1 MDEAAVP
8 TIAFVVPALN
18 EQETIGGVVKA
29 LRPHGRIVVVDD
41 GSRDQTAAIATA
53 AGALVVSK
61 SVRQG
66 YDQALISGFQ
76 YVISK
81 RLADWIVTVDADGQH
96 AVTSVK
102 QIMKIIGAGGGELIL
117 GVRPTFPRL
126 SEKIIALFY
135 KAKWGVPDPLCGL
148 KAYRTDHLARVDFAS
163 LHGID
168 TIGTGAMLGLL
179 RQKVRKIT
187 LPVEILDR
195 GDRPRFG
202 NVLSANLRIIKL
214 MVLTPKIWKA
224 LRTL

>member
-1 MDEAAVP
+1 MDEAVP

-18 EQETIGGVVKA
+18 ERETIGGVVKA
-29 LRPHGRIVVVDD
+29 LRPHGLIVVVDD
-41 GSRDQTAAIATA
+41 GSRDQTAAIAKA
-53 AGALVVSK
+53 AGALIVSK
-61 SVRQG
+61 SVRRG

-81 RLADWIVTVDADGQH
+81 QLADWVVTVDADGQH

-102 QIMKIIGAGGGELIL
+102 KIVKIIEAGGSELIL

-126 SEKIIALFY
+126 SEKIVALFY
-135 KAKWGVPDPLCGL
+135 QAKWGVPDPLCGL
-148 KAYRTDHLARVDFAS
+148 KAYRIDRLARVDFAVLS
-163 LHGID
+163 GID

-179 RQKVRKIT
+179 RQKVRKTIV
-187 LPVEILDR
+187 PVEILDR

-202 NVLSANLRIIKL
+202 NVLSANLRILKL
-214 MVLTPKIWKA
+214 MLITPKIWKA